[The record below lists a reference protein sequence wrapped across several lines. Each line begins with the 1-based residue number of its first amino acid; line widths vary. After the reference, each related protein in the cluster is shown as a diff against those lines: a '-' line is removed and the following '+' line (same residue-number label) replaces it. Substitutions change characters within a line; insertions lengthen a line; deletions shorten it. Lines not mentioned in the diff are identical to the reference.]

1 MHGHEEKLNKDTLP
15 GGARGRQLVSRAK
28 SAASPVTAI
37 GAETTARNPASMLA
51 LQRSVGNAAVV
62 QMLAN
67 ERHSHG
73 SSCGHPV
80 DTGVPGSA
88 PGAVA
93 SVNVQRRVRAPEDRD
108 EAEEQRQAHNV
119 REVLNSPGRPLDA
132 PTLGE
137 MQARHGGVDFS
148 TVRVHDDAKAQ
159 RSAAEIGARA
169 YTSGENIVRGKDGFD
184 KKTLAHELKHVLQQ
198 REGPVAGTPTGGGL
212 TMSDKHDHHERE
224 AEASSNEVMAG
235 PVPVQSAPG
244 NEDSESGPLDA
255 VQRSASQKGSAESG
269 SVDVVQRA
277 RTKEESSKSSK
288 SSGKRK
294 ADREKGESPP
304 RERRKTRGSERPE
317 ADLDRPILSFT
328 SQYTGDEVQ
337 NLDFDTSIG
346 FQQTAT
352 LHNPANARSSVA
364 ANYHFWQE
372 VSDSHEQII
381 ESKVKRP
388 RRRSRNWETDGPY
401 HPNYDDWSITNGA
414 QAISF
419 FDSPGFTPPVHMS
432 PGYFLINYRVNFRW
446 KVAKNTGQNYRNA
459 TPVWTSPTMTHTVTS
474 HFDPDNP
481 TESAHVVHQA
491 AGDATWEVDLSGS

>member
-294 ADREKGESPP
+294 ADREKG
-304 RERRKTRGSERPE
+304 RVRRASAGRLAAASVLRQIWTGRSCHSLLNTPAMKSRISTSTR
-317 ADLDRPILSFT
+317 A
-328 SQYTGDEVQ
+328 
-337 NLDFDTSIG
+337 
-346 FQQTAT
+346 
-352 LHNPANARSSVA
+352 
-364 ANYHFWQE
+364 
-372 VSDSHEQII
+372 
-381 ESKVKRP
+381 
-388 RRRSRNWETDGPY
+388 
-401 HPNYDDWSITNGA
+401 
-414 QAISF
+414 
-419 FDSPGFTPPVHMS
+419 
-432 PGYFLINYRVNFRW
+432 
-446 KVAKNTGQNYRNA
+446 
-459 TPVWTSPTMTHTVTS
+459 
-474 HFDPDNP
+474 
-481 TESAHVVHQA
+481 
-491 AGDATWEVDLSGS
+491 

>member
-28 SAASPVTAI
+28 STASPVTAPHTAI

-80 DTGVPGSA
+80 DAGVPGPAS
-88 PGAVA
+88 GAVA
-93 SVNVQRRVRAPEDRD
+93 SLNVQRRVRAPEDRD

-224 AEASSNEVMAG
+224 AGAAPRTRSWPALCPFSRRRGTKTRSPG
-235 PVPVQSAPG
+235 PLMRCSGRRRRRGARSPDPWMLCSGPEQKRRVRKAPKARESGKQTGKRGESAARAP
-244 NEDSESGPLDA
+244 EDS
-255 VQRSASQKGSAESG
+255 R
-269 SVDVVQRA
+269 QRA
-277 RTKEESSKSSK
+277 S
-288 SSGKRK
+288 
-294 ADREKGESPP
+294 
-304 RERRKTRGSERPE
+304 
-317 ADLDRPILSFT
+317 
-328 SQYTGDEVQ
+328 
-337 NLDFDTSIG
+337 
-346 FQQTAT
+346 
-352 LHNPANARSSVA
+352 
-364 ANYHFWQE
+364 
-372 VSDSHEQII
+372 
-381 ESKVKRP
+381 
-388 RRRSRNWETDGPY
+388 
-401 HPNYDDWSITNGA
+401 
-414 QAISF
+414 
-419 FDSPGFTPPVHMS
+419 
-432 PGYFLINYRVNFRW
+432 
-446 KVAKNTGQNYRNA
+446 
-459 TPVWTSPTMTHTVTS
+459 
-474 HFDPDNP
+474 
-481 TESAHVVHQA
+481 
-491 AGDATWEVDLSGS
+491 